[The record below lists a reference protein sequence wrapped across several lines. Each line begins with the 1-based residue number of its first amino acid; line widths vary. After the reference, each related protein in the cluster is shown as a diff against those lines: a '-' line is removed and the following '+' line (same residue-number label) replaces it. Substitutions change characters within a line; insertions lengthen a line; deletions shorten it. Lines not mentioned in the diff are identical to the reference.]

1 MGTMGFVPLS
11 STMQIPALLSLLLI
25 PLALADSPSHRPVFT
40 AFHHNPAPTYQVPP
54 TPPPTPAPTY
64 HAPTPAPTYH
74 EPAPTYQE
82 PEPAY
87 HAPEPAYH
95 APEPAYHAPAPAYH
109 APAPTYHAPECSV
122 EDEVLAAEV
131 CTPTLAKKCTKEYL
145 AKLAIVKKEQCVSVS
160 RTVCTESYVKVDNE
174 ICTYSCSPK
183 TVKTTGKTVEIT
195 FKKECQKNVVSV
207 CEPAGYGGYGHNNYC
222 TETYQETCY
231 NTPVL
236 TPVEPSVEVS
246 YPEPKK
252 TCVNK
257 PIDLPQVRC
266 GVVSSKKCFY
276 VPDVE
281 TVTVDVEK
289 CTTGLGAPTCQGIEL
304 TLPKQVC
311 KQTLQPAYCHPT
323 STYHA

>member
-1 MGTMGFVPLS
+1 MGSIHPPVLHHADPCPPL
-11 STMQIPALLSLLLI
+11 P
-25 PLALADSPSHRPVFT
+25 SPHCPVFT
-40 AFHHNPAPTYQVPP
+40 AFHHNPAPTYQE
-54 TPPPTPAPTY
+54 PTPAPTPAPVY

-74 EPAPTYQE
+74 EPAP
-82 PEPAY
+82 AY
-87 HAPEPAYH
+87 HAPAPTYH
-95 APEPAYHAPAPAYH
+95 APAPAYHAPAPAYH

-122 EDEVLAAEV
+122 EDEVLSAEV
-131 CTPTLAKKCTKEYL
+131 CTPSLATNCAKVSL
-145 AKLAIVKKEQCVSVS
+145 AKLDIVKKEQCVSVS
-160 RTVCTESYVKVDNE
+160 RTVCTESSVKIDNE
-174 ICTYSCSPK
+174 ICTYSYSPK
-183 TVKTTGKTVEIT
+183 TVKTTGKTVEVS
-195 FKKECQKNVVSV
+195 FHKECQKNVVSV

-289 CTTGLGAPTCQGIEL
+289 CTSGLGAPTCQGIEL

-311 KQTLQPAYCHPT
+311 KQTLQPAYGHPT

>member
-1 MGTMGFVPLS
+1 MGAFIPLS
-11 STMQIPALLSLLLI
+11 STMQIPALLSFLLI
-25 PLALADSPSHRPVFT
+25 PLALADSPRHRPVFT
-40 AFHHNPAPTYQVPP
+40 AFHHNPAPTYQEP
-54 TPPPTPAPTY
+54 TPPATPAPVY

-74 EPAPTYQE
+74 EPAPTYH
-82 PEPAY
+82 EPAPTY
-87 HAPEPAYH
+87 HAPA
-95 APEPAYHAPAPAYH
+95 PAYHAPAPAYH
-109 APAPTYHAPECSV
+109 APAATYHAPECSV
-122 EDEVLAAEV
+122 EDEVLSAEV
-131 CTPTLAKKCTKEYL
+131 CTPSLATNCAKVSL
-145 AKLAIVKKEQCVSVS
+145 AKLDIVKKEQCVSVS
-160 RTVCTESYVKVDNE
+160 RTVCTESSVKIDNE
-174 ICTYSCSPK
+174 ICTYSYSPK
-183 TVKTTGKTVEIT
+183 TVKTTGKTVEVS
-195 FKKECQKNVVSV
+195 FHKECQKNVVSV
-207 CEPAGYGGYGHNNYC
+207 CGPAGYGGYGHNNYC
-222 TETYQETCY
+222 TKTYQETCY

-289 CTTGLGAPTCQGIEL
+289 WTSGLGAPTCQGIDL

-311 KQTLQPAYCHPT
+311 KQTLHPAYGHPT